1 MRGTMAPPMMPVT
14 IIPEKEP
21 WCSLTEFRASE
32 KIIGYIT
39 EAKNPIQ
46 GNAISEIFAEPK
58 SATLKNMRARTV
70 KMIKT
75 FLLSIIFIKIE
86 ITANNQY
93 REIQGKFDGT
103 TERKMASDLLPVSF
117 KFKTIYEYTNGL
129 KNDAPPNINC
139 ASTELN
145 A

>member
-1 MRGTMAPPMMPVT
+1 MAIKNKITTRFLKSMICVSIGPAFSSPVNSTFGNLDTAIT
-14 IIPEKEP
+14 II
-21 WCSLTEFRASE
+21 
-32 KIIGYIT
+32 
-39 EAKNPIQ
+39 
-46 GNAISEIFAEPK
+46 
-58 SATLKNMRARTV
+58 
-70 KMIKT
+70 
-75 FLLSIIFIKIE
+75 IKIE

-145 A
+145 ANLYS